1 MNLSIFDYYI
11 IGINVIG
18 FILFAVNTWLY
29 SHTADKEI
37 DKVITI
43 ISFMGGSLGVVLSIL
58 IFDRKAIKGAQKK
71 DVMMSRVFIS
81 ALFIIQLILFLIM
94 KGFIKS
100 DIDIK
105 FWTFFGQHKVFLIY
119 IAVINFI
126 TFIAFVIDKHNA
138 EHRRSRIRIVTL
150 LLLAFFG
157 GSIGGLI
164 AMYLFHHK
172 TKKDYFVIGLPLMII
187 MQLFVIFY
195 MMNGKIEL

>member
-71 DVMMSRVFIS
+71 DVMMSRVFVS
-81 ALFIIQLILFLIM
+81 ALFIIQLILFLII

-100 DIDIK
+100 EINLA
-105 FWTFFGQHKVFLIY
+105 FWTFFGEHKIFLIY
-119 IAVINFI
+119 LAIINII
-126 TFIAFVIDKHNA
+126 TFVVFGIDKHNA
-138 EHRRSRIRIVTL
+138 EQRRSRIRIVTL
-150 LLLAFFG
+150 LLLSFVG

-172 TKKDYFVIGLPLMII
+172 TKKDYFTIGLPMMII
-187 MQLFVIFY
+187 MQVLVVFY
-195 MMNGKIEL
+195 MMNGKF